1 MPRAPMATA
10 ALLVLA
16 ACATSVGGSARGARN
31 VITAQEIATTT
42 AQDAYD
48 VIARLR
54 PRWLQSRGAASIR
67 DPAPQLPVVYVD
79 RIRMGGLEVLR
90 TLNITDILELRY
102 YSASDATTRYGTDHA
117 GGVIEVYTRRE

>member
-1 MPRAPMATA
+1 MPRALMAMV

-16 ACATSVGGSARGARN
+16 ACATSAGGRARGARD
-31 VITAQEIATTT
+31 VITAQEIAATT
-42 AQDAYD
+42 AQDAYEL
-48 VIARLR
+48 IARLR

-67 DPAPQLPVVYVD
+67 DPTPQLPVVYVD

-90 TLNITDILELRY
+90 NLNATDILELRY
-102 YSASDATTRYGTDHA
+102 YSAPDATTRYGTDHA